1 MTLPAFILGV
11 LLSTLYGT
19 AFHLWK
25 GGGLSRLL
33 LYLFLGW
40 SGFWIGHL
48 VAANLHWLFDNLG
61 SLHFG
66 TASVGALLLLL
77 FGHWL
82 SLVEVTRK

>member
-1 MTLPAFILGV
+1 MTLPAFILGI

-25 GGGLSRLL
+25 GGGFSRLL

-40 SGFWIGHL
+40 TGFWIGHL
-48 VAANLHWLFDNLG
+48 LAAKFNWSFDNLG

-66 TASVGALLLLL
+66 TASVGALLFLLL
-77 FGHWL
+77 GHWL